1 MQCKNCGIEMK
12 FYTSNTT
19 TSVGCSHQFE
29 VSTAVRE
36 AMLKS
41 DQELRSMNELVAEM
55 KYLVKE
61 MKHGV

>member
-1 MQCKNCGIEMK
+1 MK

-19 TSVGCSHQFE
+19 TSVGCNHQFE